1 MGRSQEQRQ
10 LSQSLVGARQGV
22 AMSDYVAGSMHE
34 LRIRQ
39 EAASA
44 VRIAAD
50 RERAAADREIAA
62 NDRALRRRARADYL
76 ATLTRRERAI
86 ERFRLLRRLG
96 LVWLAVSILLAGA
109 AIIAAAL
116 AGASAMLGLLG
127 TLYISA
133 LLLTSKVVRTRQRR
147 LTPEHVEKVAEQ
159 LDRVKASLPTN

>member
-76 ATLTRRERAI
+76 QRSRGEERAI
-86 ERFRLLRRLG
+86 ERFRFFAGLDSSGSRSASCSLVPRSSLRARR
-96 LVWLAVSILLAGA
+96 
-109 AIIAAAL
+109 
-116 AGASAMLGLLG
+116 ASAMLGLAG
-127 TLYISA
+127 PSTSA
-133 LLLTSKVVRTRQRR
+133 PSC
-147 LTPEHVEKVAEQ
+147 
-159 LDRVKASLPTN
+159 